1 MLIRTPVSRC
11 FCTESED
18 RAREYCDMGTAVEG
32 SALLDMSKPID
43 VPLLDNTVQAF
54 YGAGSN
60 EEVSCN
66 RAQPLLFPPATK
78 LFRAP

>member
-1 MLIRTPVSRC
+1 
-11 FCTESED
+11 
-18 RAREYCDMGTAVEG
+18 MGTAVDGG

-60 EEVSCN
+60 EEVGVKH
-66 RAQPLLFPPATK
+66 QPKGKWQPVQRSLLCMS
-78 LFRAP
+78 